1 MKLETTLRS
10 VPQTGPLLTL
20 PQLQKAI
27 PYAGPRARLY
37 LSPLNDAMA
46 EFGIDTPRRIAHFLG
61 QLAHESG
68 SLRYTREI
76 ASGAAYEA
84 RGDLGN
90 TQPGDGPRFKGRGLI
105 QITGRAN
112 YRDCSRALYGD
123 TRLLDRPEL
132 LEDILPACR
141 SAGWFWRRA
150 ELNTRADAGDI
161 RGITRTI
168 NGGYN
173 GFAERVACYAQACK
187 ALGIDPTLTGPTKQ
201 ARA

>member
-1 MKLETTLRS
+1 MTTLI
-10 VPQTGPLLTL
+10 TL
-20 PQLQKAI
+20 PQLQKAM

-46 EFGIDTPRRIAHFLG
+46 EFGIDTPRRIAHFLA
-61 QLAHESG
+61 QIAHESG

-112 YRDCSRALYGD
+112 YRDCSKALYGD
-123 TRLLDRPEL
+123 TRLIDHPEL

-150 ELNTRADAGDI
+150 ELNTRADSGDI

-173 GFAERVACYAQACK
+173 GFAERLTCYTTACK
-187 ALGIDPTLTGPTKQ
+187 AMGIDSTLTTAGLNPVR
-201 ARA
+201 RA

>member
-1 MKLETTLRS
+1 MKFETTLAT
-10 VPQTGPLLTL
+10 PLAAALLTL
-20 PQLQKAI
+20 PQLQKAL

-37 LSPLNDAMA
+37 LSPLNQAMA

-61 QLAHESG
+61 QIAHESG

-76 ASGAAYEA
+76 ASGAAYEG

-90 TQPGDGPRFKGRGLI
+90 TQPGDGMRYKGRGLI

-112 YRDCSRALYGD
+112 YSACSRALYGD
-123 TRLLDRPEL
+123 ARLIARPEL

-141 SAGWFWRRA
+141 SAAWFWHRA
-150 ELNTRADAGDI
+150 QLNTRADTGDI
-161 RGITRTI
+161 RGITRVI

-173 GFAERVACYAQACK
+173 GFAERLTGYATACK
-187 ALGIDPTLTGPTKQ
+187 ALGISPTHTGPTPQ
-201 ARA
+201 ATA